1 MNITN
6 TQVVDK
12 SNGLL
17 NLISK
22 LESIIFFLIYH
33 MFKYKY

>member
-22 LESIIFFLIYH
+22 LESIIILIYH